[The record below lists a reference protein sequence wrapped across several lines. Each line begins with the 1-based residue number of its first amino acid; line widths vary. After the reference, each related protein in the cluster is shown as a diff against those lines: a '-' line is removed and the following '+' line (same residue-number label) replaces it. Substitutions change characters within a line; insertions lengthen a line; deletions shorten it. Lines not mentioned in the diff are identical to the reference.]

1 MFIYVSMCLY
11 IIISLMI
18 VVLKVRFVFFRGI
31 PCLIT
36 GDADFCRFSEVFLVK
51 VASSPGDILVASGL
65 MVINDINGHG
75 DEW

>member
-1 MFIYVSMCLY
+1 
-11 IIISLMI
+11 
-18 VVLKVRFVFFRGI
+18 
-31 PCLIT
+31 LIT

>member
-1 MFIYVSMCLY
+1 M
-11 IIISLMI
+11 
-18 VVLKVRFVFFRGI
+18 
-31 PCLIT
+31 
-36 GDADFCRFSEVFLVK
+36 K